1 MHLQSLE
8 LFGFKSFADKTV
20 FNFHEGVTAI
30 VGPNGCG
37 KSNVL
42 DAVRWVLGEQ
52 SAKALRGGEMAD
64 VIFNGTDT
72 RKPLS
77 FAEVSLTFTNCGP
90 ELGVDWHDVRVT
102 RRVYRDGNSEYLL
115 NKTVCRLKD
124 VHSLFADTGVGR
136 SAYSMMEQGKIDL
149 ILSSRPE
156 DRRAVFEEAA
166 GITKYKTLK
175 REALRKLEATEANL
189 LRIGDIIKEVKRQI
203 GSLQRQAGKARRYQ
217 ALHADLRVLDTHH
230 SRQQLDQLEN
240 QLSQCR
246 TESERLGQLERATQS
261 KIETGEDRLTDER
274 HELDEIDDKIAEAR
288 AQVQRLQSEIAAHRN
303 RIQFNQ
309 QREEEFSELIA
320 RYRGDITAAET
331 KRTEQ
336 ESQIHE
342 ADLLIEK
349 TQRLLATKED
359 ELAQWNAKASHLR
372 DERGKREKQLTELQD
387 SISKLE
393 AKVSALKGEF
403 NGSNARREATAA
415 RIADLDGAI
424 AMSMRQRDEVAKKL
438 SEARNS
444 LRQEQEASEKS
455 AHRTL
460 EAEKELRTAEAA
472 VAAGQQHL
480 LALEREIAE
489 KQSRLEVLRQLNEE
503 GEGLAQGS
511 QAVLHGLDQ
520 PERFRPALA
529 GALVSHLN
537 VDREFVAAIE
547 AALGRSTHA
556 IVLKETELAGEI
568 MATLSNKKLGQAA
581 LALTGL
587 TEAPSTPENLPKGA
601 LAWAND
607 KVAAPDSLQSLVRR
621 LLHNVAI
628 VQNLNEALA
637 LKKNF
642 KHLQFA
648 TLTGEFVSEEGI
660 VFGGIANAQAD
671 SLLERKARIEVLQ
684 GECADLEEKRRSLAE
699 ERLAATALFEVA
711 KENLEQA
718 RQRHQSAHLSHS
730 SASGQIQLVEREQQ
744 EAERKLDALK
754 NEKQTLDQQ
763 VQTADARIK
772 ELQNEL
778 TNHQQNIAEQQGK
791 LKELETT
798 KENAIRLEEE
808 AAEQL
813 NELRLAVATERQRQE
828 NLVHQRQPMTAREAE
843 LAELITAR
851 RADIAKYHE
860 RITLQKKESSSA
872 EAEIE
877 KQTTACAAAEK
888 EATAI
893 AEQRTARLE
902 AVTALETELRALRN
916 SLNDVRDLRGKE
928 EVRQTQLQLHVENLA
943 EHVMRR
949 YQIDLREFERDQ
961 FAFAKTLQ
969 VQLKRRGA
977 PETELQ
983 VAKPEPKSS
992 DVEIDD
998 ARIAELI
1005 AELTRQLDNMG
1016 PVNLDAVHEY
1026 DELEERYRFLETQN
1040 NDLTGSRRELLDTIT
1055 HINNT
1060 TLKMFA
1066 ETFAQVRANF
1076 REMFG
1081 EMFGGGRADLS
1092 LVDENDPL
1100 NCGIEITAKPPGK
1113 QLQGI
1118 SLLSGGERTMT
1129 AVALL
1134 FAIYMVRPS
1143 PFCILDEMDAPLDE
1157 SNINRFI
1164 RVLERFVT
1172 QSQFIII
1179 THNKR
1184 TIAKADIL
1192 YGVTM
1197 EERGI
1202 SKLVGVKLA
1211 GPQPAEQNGAA
1222 AGCGG
1227 SRNRHSLNLRSKD
1240 RSLPAP
1246 SRRGVN
1252 RESRNLWRKTRVAAK
1267 ILGCFRRRPGAPNPA
1282 VKPRRRKARRTN
1294 VFSKHIA
1301 GCCRPAFSKTRSPA
1315 FIAAG

>member
-64 VIFNGTDT
+64 VIFNGTDS

-77 FAEVSLTFTNCGP
+77 FAEVSLTFTNCGE

-124 VHSLFADTGVGR
+124 IHSLFADTGVGR

-217 ALHADLRVLDTHH
+217 ALHADLRILDTHH
-230 SRQQLDQLEN
+230 SRQQLDQFEN
-240 QLSQCR
+240 QLAQCR
-246 TESERLGQLERATQS
+246 AESERLSQSEHAIQL

-309 QREEEFSELIA
+309 QREEEFSELIE
-320 RYRGDITAAET
+320 RYRGDITAAEA

-336 ESQIHE
+336 ESQIQE

-349 TQRLLATKED
+349 TERLLATKQD
-359 ELAQWNAKASHLR
+359 ELAQWNEKAMQLR
-372 DERGKREKQLTELQD
+372 AERGAREEQLNELQA

-393 AKVSALKGEF
+393 SKVSALEGEF
-403 NGSNARREATAA
+403 SGNNARREATAA
-415 RIADLDGAI
+415 RIADLENAI
-424 AMSMRQRDEVAKKL
+424 TVAIQQHDEIAKKL
-438 SEARNS
+438 SSARDS
-444 LRQEQEASEKS
+444 LRQEEEASEKS
-455 AHRTL
+455 ANRTL
-460 EAEKELRTAEAA
+460 EAEEQLRASEHAAAE
-472 VAAGQQHL
+472 GQRLL
-480 LALEREIAE
+480 LALEREVAE

-503 GEGLAQGS
+503 GEGLVQGS
-511 QAVLHGLDQ
+511 QAVLRGLDQ
-520 PERFRPALA
+520 PEKFRPALA

-537 VDREFVAAIE
+537 VDREFVTAIE
-547 AALGRSTHA
+547 SALGRNAHA
-556 IVLKETELAGEI
+556 IVLQESGIAAEI
-568 MATLSNKKLGQAA
+568 MAILSSKKLGQAA
-581 LALTGL
+581 LALPGL
-587 TEAPSTPENLPKGA
+587 AAAPAASEKLPDGA
-601 LAWAND
+601 LAWAVE
-607 KVAAPDSLQSLVRR
+607 KVAAPEALQPLVRR
-621 LLHNVAI
+621 LLHNVVI
-628 VQNLNEALA
+628 VPDLGSALT

-642 KHLQFA
+642 QQLEFA

-660 VFGGIANAQAD
+660 IFGGVASAQAD
-671 SLLERKARIEVLQ
+671 SLLERKARIDLLQ
-684 GECADLEEKRRSLAE
+684 GECTGLEAKQSALVE
-699 ERLAATALFEVA
+699 ERSVANAQLESA
-711 KENLEQA
+711 KEALEQA
-718 RQRHQSAHLSHS
+718 RQEHQSAHLSHS
-730 SASGQIQLVEREQQ
+730 STRGQIQLIEREQQ
-744 EAERKLDALK
+744 ESERKLDALR
-754 NEKQTLDQQ
+754 NEKRTLDQQ
-763 VQTADARIK
+763 IESADARIQ
-772 ELQNEL
+772 ELQGEL
-778 TNHQQNIAEQQGK
+778 ASHQQAIAQEQEK
-791 LKELETT
+791 LAELERT
-798 KENAIRLEEE
+798 KQDALRLEEE
-808 AAEQL
+808 TAEHL

-828 NLVHQRQPMTAREAE
+828 NLVNQRQPMTAREEE
-843 LAELITAR
+843 LAELIAAR
-851 RADIAKYHE
+851 RADIGKYHE
-860 RITLQKKESSSA
+860 RITLQKKESS
-872 EAEIE
+872 EAESEIA
-877 KQTTACAAAEK
+877 KQTAACAAAEA

-893 AEQRTARLE
+893 AEQRTARLG
-902 AVTALETELRALRN
+902 AVTALETELRGLRN
-916 SLNDVRDLRGKE
+916 SLNDMRDLRGKE

-943 EHVMRR
+943 ENVMRR
-949 YQIDLREFERDQ
+949 YQVDLREFERDI
-961 FAFAKTLQ
+961 FAFNKTLH
-969 VQLKRRGA
+969 VQLKRR
-977 PETELQ
+977 E
-983 VAKPEPKSS
+983 KSS
-992 DVEIDD
+992 IDAEHESGSGSARASRAVVGALADDPSAAEETFGEGAECGTRGRVRSPESDAPVDD
-998 ARIAELI
+998 ARVAELI
-1005 AELTRQLDNMG
+1005 GELTRQLDNMG

-1040 NDLTGSRRELLDTIT
+1040 NDLTASRRELLDTIA
-1055 HINNT
+1055 HVNNT
-1060 TLKMFA
+1060 TRKLFA
-1066 ETFAQVRANF
+1066 DTFAQVRTNF
-1076 REMFG
+1076 REMFA

-1100 NCGIEITAKPPGK
+1100 NCGIDISAKPPGK
-1113 QLQGI
+1113 QLQSI

-1164 RVLERFVT
+1164 RVLDRFVK
-1172 QSQFIII
+1172 QSQFVII

-1197 EERGI
+1197 EERGV
-1202 SKLVGVKLA
+1202 SKLVGMKLT
-1211 GPQPAEQNGAA
+1211 GPQAAEKNGSQPAAEVKQTQPQFSLERTEPPQKFAA
-1222 AGCGG
+1222 
-1227 SRNRHSLNLRSKD
+1227 RQ
-1240 RSLPAP
+1240 
-1246 SRRGVN
+1246 
-1252 RESRNLWRKTRVAAK
+1252 
-1267 ILGCFRRRPGAPNPA
+1267 
-1282 VKPRRRKARRTN
+1282 
-1294 VFSKHIA
+1294 
-1301 GCCRPAFSKTRSPA
+1301 
-1315 FIAAG
+1315 